1 MAQKSTDWKTYINK
15 KGTKEDFFIK
25 LGEEYNIPVV
35 KTGSKS
41 AVSSALSE
49 GKMVVAHMGKGNFTD
64 SGHYVVLAAMVD
76 NNTVAVLDPNGRSN
90 ADKRYGENQTVWKS
104 GSTKVG
110 CYSDFDTL
118 HTQTVS
124 GRYFIFG

>member
-1 MAQKSTDWKTYINK
+1 MGVQTYINK
-15 KGTKEDFFIK
+15 KGTKEDFFTK

-49 GKMVVAHMGKGNFTD
+49 GKMVVAHMGPTDFTG

-76 NNTVAVLDPNGRSN
+76 SNTVAVLDPYGKSN
-90 ADKRYGENQTVWKS
+90 ANNKYRYKNQTVWKS
-104 GSTKVG
+104 GSTTVG
-110 CYSDFDTL
+110 CYSGLDKL
-118 HTQTVS
+118 HSQTK
-124 GRYFIFG
+124 GAPYFIFG